1 MPYGKT
7 VFEMLNEVY
16 TGGPSRPPPAPGRVN
31 GYRIMEHVQNG
42 IQMR

>member
-31 GYRIMEHVQNG
+31 ESDFIAVVTKL
-42 IQMR
+42 